1 MQEIIAD
8 AAALGKKIAEH
19 PRSKAFFDA
28 ARAVAADAD
37 AQKMLRAYQ
46 DAADKLQQH
55 EASGKPIEAD
65 DKRRLATLQS
75 DMIGNE
81 KLKMMMKAQADY
93 LELMTRVQQ
102 AIDAATQG

>member
-37 AQKMLRAYQ
+37 AQKMLRSYQ
-46 DAADKLQQH
+46 EAADRLQQL

-65 DKRRLATLQS
+65 DKRKLATLQS

-81 KLKMMMKAQADY
+81 KLKSMMKAQADY